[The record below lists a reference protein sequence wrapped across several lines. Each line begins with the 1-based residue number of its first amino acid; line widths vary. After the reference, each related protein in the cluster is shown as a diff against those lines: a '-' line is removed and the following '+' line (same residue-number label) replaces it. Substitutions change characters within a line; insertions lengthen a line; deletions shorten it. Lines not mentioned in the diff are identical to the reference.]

1 MAYAIGS
8 ELTLGLHDLLLSDC
22 SREQHSESRSG
33 GSGGDT
39 EQSESFEFFLI
50 SRFSFVAS
58 FVCMYAFI
66 PSLRRE
72 LGRLLSGRVAAKYA
86 IVSIAI
92 VSMAIVSIAIVSM
105 ASVSRASVL
114 TTCRSARARS
124 ARPLALMCGRR
135 EVQ

>member
-72 LGRLLSGRVAAKYA
+72 LCRLLSGQVAPKYVGLSCA
-86 IVSIAI
+86 SEVLP
-92 VSMAIVSIAIVSM
+92 
-105 ASVSRASVL
+105 SVSHGTVHGVVHGALHTHHL
-114 TTCRSARARS
+114 TTHYRGAT
-124 ARPLALMCGRR
+124 
-135 EVQ
+135 